1 MLDYKYDGMIVLIY
15 SQHKQEIH
23 SLNLTTIPHSSLICL
38 SLFCILYTEYSPSI
52 LSKSRT
58 AKILANLQAMDVVN
72 RLVEQK
78 PLVIFTKS
86 SCCISHS
93 VMQLISSYGANA
105 EVYELDNMS
114 NGKEVDKALQR
125 LGLRPSVPAVF
136 IGQKLVGGAKEIISL
151 QVQGRL
157 VPMLKE
163 AGALWV

>member
-1 MLDYKYDGMIVLIY
+1 
-15 SQHKQEIH
+15 
-23 SLNLTTIPHSSLICL
+23 
-38 SLFCILYTEYSPSI
+38 
-52 LSKSRT
+52 
-58 AKILANLQAMDVVN
+58 MDVVN
-72 RLVEQK
+72 RFVEQK

-93 VMQLISSYGANA
+93 VTQLISSYGANA
-105 EVYELDNMS
+105 TVYELDNMS
-114 NGKEVDKALQR
+114 NGQEVDKALQR

-136 IGQKLVGGAKEIISL
+136 IGQILVGGAKEIISL

>member
-1 MLDYKYDGMIVLIY
+1 
-15 SQHKQEIH
+15 
-23 SLNLTTIPHSSLICL
+23 
-38 SLFCILYTEYSPSI
+38 
-52 LSKSRT
+52 
-58 AKILANLQAMDVVN
+58 MDVVN
-72 RLVEQK
+72 RLVVQK

-105 EVYELDNMS
+105 TVYELDNMS
-114 NGKEVDKALQR
+114 NGQEVDKALQI

-136 IGQKLVGGAKEIISL
+136 IGQKLVGGANEIISL

-157 VPMLKE
+157 VPLLKE